1 MWRVRLGRKFTKAGV
16 VERNFATL
24 DAAREFIHGTPEDK
38 NGGIQAL
45 RSKFGITAI
54 EISPRELA
62 EAREALALLR
72 ESKEG
77 TLREAVC
84 FYLAHH
90 SPSSRVSFANA
101 IESFLTAKRG
111 AGLVA
116 QHISELESQIKS
128 LSNFAKVA
136 HVSDITRDHVEKWI
150 GEKKVAQRTKAN
162 SLRDA
167 RNFFRFCRARGMMA
181 HDPLAGIERPRIVA
195 NETGIITP
203 VQARLLLNAADPE
216 ILPALAVK
224 LFAGLRTSEVRR
236 LDWCDITASHV
247 IVRACN
253 AKTRSRRVVDICECL
268 SAWLAPFRQLSGALV
283 SLSREEWH
291 KRIREAAERVNQ
303 TTPTSHGIDLSITP
317 QPAIGK
323 LPSNF
328 ARHSFGTYHFAL
340 HQDEGRTAAAM
351 GNTPAMVHRHYRA
364 LATKEDAWDFF
375 KIMPDTSG
383 QILAFAT

>member
-16 VERNFATL
+16 VERNFGTL
-24 DAAREFIHGTPEDK
+24 DAAREFIHGTPADASE
-38 NGGIQAL
+38 GIQAL

-72 ESKEG
+72 KAKEG
-77 TLREAVC
+77 TLRDAVC

-90 SPSSRVSFANA
+90 SPSSRVSFADA
-101 IESFLTAKRG
+101 MESFLTAKRG

-128 LSNFAKVA
+128 LSNFAKVQQ
-136 HVSDITRDHVEKWI
+136 VSDITRDHVEKWI
-150 GEKKVAQRTKAN
+150 AEKKVAQRTKAN

-167 RNFFRFCRARGMMA
+167 RNFFRFCRARGMMT
-181 HDPLAGIERPRIVA
+181 HDPLTGIERPRIVA

-203 VQARLLLNAADPE
+203 IQARLLLNAADAE
-216 ILPALAVK
+216 ILPALAIK

-236 LDWCDITASHV
+236 LDWRDITANHV

-268 SAWLAPFRQLSGALV
+268 AAWLAPFRQLSGALV

-291 KRIREAAERVNQ
+291 KRIRETAQSADQ
-303 TTPTSHGIDLSITP
+303 MPSSSDGIDLSSS

-351 GNTPAMVHRHYRA
+351 GNTPSMVHRHYRA
-364 LATKEDAWDFF
+364 LATKEDARAFF
-375 KIMPDTSG
+375 EIMPNASG
-383 QILAFAT
+383 QILAFAS